1 MAFCPLVNHTHYSLL
16 DAIAKPEALAKRAAN
31 FGYSAVAMTDHGNLG
46 AAVEFVKAM
55 TDKGIKPLLG
65 CEMNLCRDDPTIK
78 TSDNGRPYSHLVLL
92 AKNLAGW
99 KQLIGAVSRSSN
111 KEHLYQGPRLNLESL
126 SDFTVGHNLIAM
138 SGHMGS
144 DLANAM
150 FIDPKVAYQSATL
163 DEVRKLLHPN
173 WAKRLSAIVEQYI
186 SIFGKENFFLQT
198 QPVDPDVIPASQAV
212 ALTMRWLSKKFGIPC
227 VATPDVHYVESIDAD
242 DHRVVL
248 CSHMKTTLN
257 AALNRGKAFLQPDL
271 TMGNFFR
278 SSGFYLP
285 SEEELLH
292 YHPQEELDQSQ
303 RIADMCEGYDILHAP
318 MLPHF
323 PCPNGMNA
331 DTYLK
336 ELCDQGWREKIEG
349 RLLSAP
355 IEVYEER
362 LRMELNVIKGV
373 GLSAYFLIVQ
383 DFMNYGRRKGWILG
397 PGRGSG
403 AGCIISYLT
412 GITGIDPIKYGL
424 IFERFYNDGRVVN
437 GIASLPDIDS
447 DIPKEKADE
456 IFAYLGTMYGVDFV
470 AKIATF
476 NSMQGRSAL
485 TEVMRAHEED
495 HDLIKRITKLLPDK
509 ARISEE
515 LEEMRKQGDEPPII
529 AYSLDVLADDLS
541 EWARA
546 EYDENGKIKTIT
558 GEYGARFAQAI
569 RLEGVKKHIGTH
581 AAGVLIGAEPITNIV
596 PTKWDESSKSPIAAM
611 EMNSIEKM
619 GGCKIDVLR
628 VAVLDKAMAFRSLCL
643 TGRIS
648 NDEAA

>member
-16 DAIAKPEALAKRAAN
+16 DAIAKPDALAKRAAN

-46 AAVEFVKAM
+46 AAVEFVSAM
-55 TDKGIKPLLG
+55 RAAKLKPLLG
-65 CEMNLCRDDPTIK
+65 CEFNLCRDDPTIK
-78 TSDNGRPYSHLVLL
+78 TSDNGRPYSHVVLL

-111 KEHLYQGPRLNLESL
+111 REHSYQGPRLSLESL
-126 SDFTVGHNLIAM
+126 ADFTVGHNLIAM

-144 DLANAM
+144 DLANAL
-150 FIDPKVAYQSATL
+150 FVDPKVAYQSASL
-163 DEVRKLLHPN
+163 DEVRKLVHPD
-173 WAKRLSAIVEQYI
+173 WSKRLSAIVEQYI
-186 SIFGKENFFLQT
+186 SIFGKENFFIQT
-198 QPVDPDVIPASQAV
+198 QVVDPDVIPASKAV
-212 ALTMRWLSKKFGIPC
+212 AITMRVIAKRFGIPC
-227 VATPDVHYVESIDAD
+227 VATPDVHYPESMDAD
-242 DHRVVL
+242 DQRVVL

-278 SSGFYLP
+278 SSAFYLP
-285 SEEELLH
+285 SEEELLEN
-292 YHPQEELDQSQ
+292 HPKEELEQSV
-303 RIADMCEGYDILHAP
+303 RIADMCEDYDILHSP

-323 PCPNGMNA
+323 PCPDGMNA

-336 ELCDQGWREKIEG
+336 ELCDQGWRDKVQG
-349 RLLSAP
+349 RLLSEP
-355 IEVYEER
+355 IEVYEQR
-362 LRMELNVIKGV
+362 LKMELDVIKGV

-403 AGCIISYLT
+403 AGCIISWLT
-412 GITGIDPIKYGL
+412 GITGVDPIKYGL
-424 IFERFYNDGRVVN
+424 IFERFYNEGRVSN
-437 GIASLPDIDS
+437 GVASLPDIDS

-456 IFAYLGTMYGVDFV
+456 IFAYLGTMYGEDYV

-495 HDLIKRITKLLPDK
+495 HELIKRITKTLPDK

-515 LEEMRKQGDEPPII
+515 LEEMRKAGGEPSII

-541 EWARA
+541 DWARA
-546 EYDENGKIKTIT
+546 EFDDDGRIKSIS

-581 AAGVLIGAEPITNIV
+581 AAGVLIGAEPLHTFV
-596 PTKWDESSKSPIAAM
+596 PLKWDETSKSNIAAM
-611 EMNSIEKM
+611 EMNSVEKM

-628 VAVLDKAMAFRSLCL
+628 VAFLDKAMAYRSLAL
-643 TGRIS
+643 TGRI
-648 NDEAA
+648 DHDAA